1 MLVSKTRGKKN
12 ASEITQRIDDDMI
25 CINSNPL
32 SLSNIPTLSI
42 VTLLYGQAEIRLL
55 SGAGRGRPRSDLN
68 GLLTD
73 LIFNT

>member
-1 MLVSKTRGKKN
+1 MLHFPEGGVVWN
-12 ASEITQRIDDDMI
+12 LPY

-32 SLSNIPTLSI
+32 SRSNIPTLSI

-55 SGAGRGRPRSDLN
+55 SGAGRGRPRSNLN